1 MAVLKKSNKKEST
14 LSAFFLRF
22 LLQVILA
29 VIFTGILWLALL
41 LFGIKSHMILPA
53 NYVEQKVHIF
63 ADSLNSEDIVTPDM
77 IPDGADYAIYNKNG
91 LLSNTNLSGSYLEK
105 AASAAVAGQ
114 DYYLADISGRV
125 YLKLETD
132 LQILILTYRIRSVF
146 ANPVLRRIFPDI
158 ETIGLIAFFLL
169 LIGNLILVITRSA
182 RRLAKELLILQ
193 NATDQIREQ
202 NLDFEI
208 AKTGVREFNQVADS
222 LNALRIELSRSLE
235 EQWSMQQQ
243 KKRQLSALAHDIK
256 TPLTVV
262 RGNAELLAETEL
274 DTEQASYNQF
284 ILKNTEQI
292 QNYVSKM
299 IETVRNETF
308 ADAPAV
314 PFGQFLDELCENTKS
329 LGYKKELSVLFTSE
343 TLPETLPFPETSIKR
358 ILNNLLDNAVYYS
371 SRRGTVR
378 LHTCLV
384 IHNNSVSENSGAD
397 TMLQFTVSD
406 EGRGFSA
413 QALRFG
419 TEEFWQD
426 DTSRGNHSRFGMG
439 LTIVKQLVDGMGG
452 TLTLGNQTE
461 GGAVVTVELPV
472 KQ

>member
-1 MAVLKKSNKKEST
+1 MAVLKKADKKEKN
-14 LSAFFLRF
+14 LSAFFLHF

-29 VIFTGILWLALL
+29 VILTGILWLTLL
-41 LFGIKSHMILPA
+41 LGGIKSRLILPA
-53 NYVEQKVHIF
+53 NYVEQKARVF
-63 ADSLNSEDIVTPDM
+63 ADSLTSEDIITPDK
-77 IPDGADYAIYNKNG
+77 IPDGADYAIYDKDG
-91 LLSNTNLSGSYLEK
+91 LLCNTNLSGSYLEK
-105 AASAAVAGQ
+105 AESAATAGQ

-132 LQILILTYRIRSVF
+132 SQILILTYRIRSVF

-169 LIGNLILVITRSA
+169 LVGNLILVITRNA

-262 RGNAELLAETEL
+262 RGNAELLAETGL
-274 DTEQASYNQF
+274 DAEQTAYNQF
-284 ILKNTEQI
+284 ILKNAEQI
-292 QNYVSKM
+292 QDYVSKI
-299 IETVRNETF
+299 IETVREETF
-308 ADAPAV
+308 ADAPSV
-314 PFGQFLDELCENTKS
+314 SFGQFLDELCENTKS
-329 LGYKKELSVLFTSE
+329 LGYQKELSVLFTTE

-371 SRRGTVR
+371 PCHGTVR
-378 LHTCLV
+378 LHACL
-384 IHNNSVSENSGAD
+384 IIPDNSVSENFDAD
-397 TMLQFTVSD
+397 TMLQFTISD

-439 LTIVKQLVDGMGG
+439 LTIVKQLVYGMGG
-452 TLTLGNQTE
+452 TLTLGNRTD
-461 GGAVVTVELPV
+461 GGAVVTVKLPI